1 MSSETTHS
9 NMPDWNI
16 AKRISFRFF
25 FIFFVLYIFPFPL
38 YYIPGVS
45 VISGY
50 FSTLMESITLWFG
63 TDIFSI
69 TETIDSSSN
78 GSGDRLYS
86 FVSMY
91 TNLIVAIVGCII
103 WSAIDF
109 RRKSY
114 NKLLSYLS
122 VYIRYCLAATLL
134 SYGFSKVFTNQF
146 SELSLNDL
154 IKPYGES
161 SPMALMWNFMEFSD
175 SYTIFSGISEVLA
188 GVFLLWRRT
197 LTLGALFTVGVMLN
211 VFMMNMSYDI
221 PVKLYSAHL
230 MFMGLFLLV
239 LDGKRILNFLILN
252 KAVAAKKV
260 TPYFKKKGWRIGG
273 LVLKYAFILFI
284 FYSHISGAYEGQRKW
299 GKKAPKPALYGI
311 YEVEEFVWNS
321 DTLPPLK
328 TDTIRWDKMVVD
340 KYSTA
345 IHYMDGQKEY
355 YKNETDTLKQKLY
368 LSSYR
373 EDSSKNFHNFQYTI
387 NDSLFYL
394 NGCKG
399 LDSLRVKFRIKKRED
414 FLLLNR
420 GFHWVNDYPFNR

>member
-1 MSSETTHS
+1 MTSESIHS
-9 NMPDWNI
+9 TMPEWNI

-25 FIFFVLYIFPFPL
+25 FIFFVLYIFPFPA

-50 FSTLMESITLWFG
+50 YSTMMESITLWFG
-63 TDIFSI
+63 TDIFGI
-69 TETIDSSSN
+69 TDAIETSSN
-78 GSGDRLYS
+78 GSGDRLFS
-86 FVSMY
+86 FISMY
-91 TNLIVAIVGCII
+91 TNIIIALLGCII
-103 WSAIDF
+103 WSSVDF

-114 NKLLSYLS
+114 NKLLSFLS

-146 SELSLNDL
+146 SELGLMDL
-154 IKPYGES
+154 LKPYGDS
-161 SPMALMWNFMEFSD
+161 SPMGLMWNFMEFSD
-175 SYTIFSGISEVLA
+175 SYTIFSGISEVLG

-197 LTLGALFTVGVMLN
+197 AILGALFTTGVMLN

-230 MFMGLFLLV
+230 MLMGAFLLV

-252 KAVAAKKV
+252 KAVVAKKIA
-260 TPYFKKKGWRIGG
+260 PYFKKKGWRIGA
-273 LVLKYAFILFI
+273 LIFKYAFIVFI
-284 FYSHISGAYEGQRKW
+284 FYSQISRAYEGQRNW

-311 YEVEEFVWNS
+311 YEVEEFVWKN

-328 TDTIRWDKMVVD
+328 TDTIRWDKLVVD
-340 KYSTA
+340 KYSTV
-345 IHYMDGQKEY
+345 IYYLDGRRKY
-355 YKNETDTLKQKLY
+355 YKNKTDTIDSKLV

-373 EDSSKNFHNFQYTI
+373 ADSLTNYHDFRYTI
-387 NDSLFYL
+387 KDSLFYL
-394 NGCKG
+394 DGRKDQ
-399 LDSLRVKFRIKKRED
+399 DSMRVKFRIKKRED
-414 FLLLNR
+414 FLLLSR

>member
-1 MSSETTHS
+1 MTSESLHS
-9 NMPDWNI
+9 TMPEWNI
-16 AKRISFRFF
+16 AKRISFRFL
-25 FIFFVLYIFPFPL
+25 FIFFVLYIFPFPA

-50 FSTLMESITLWFG
+50 YSTMMESITLWFG
-63 TDIFSI
+63 ADIFGI

-91 TNLIVAIVGCII
+91 TNLIIAFIGCVI
-103 WSAIDF
+103 WSAVDF

-114 NKLLSYLS
+114 NRLLTYLS
-122 VYIRYCLAATLL
+122 IYIRYCLAATLL

-154 IKPYGES
+154 LKPYGES
-161 SPMALMWNFMEFSD
+161 SPMGLMWNFMEFSD
-175 SYTIFSGISEVLA
+175 SYTIFSGLSEVFA
-188 GVFLLWRRT
+188 GIFLLWRRT
-197 LTLGALFTVGVMLN
+197 LVLGALFTVGVMLN
-211 VFMMNMSYDI
+211 VFLMNMSYDI
-221 PVKLYSAHL
+221 PVKLYSGHL
-230 MFMGLFLLV
+230 MFMGLFLLI
-239 LDGKRILNFLILN
+239 LDGKRIANFLFLN
-252 KAVAAKKV
+252 KDVVAKKIM
-260 TPYFKKKGWRIGG
+260 PHFKKKGWRIGA
-273 LVLKYAFILFI
+273 LVLKYAFIVFI

-311 YEVEEFVWNS
+311 YEVEEFVWNN

-328 TDTIRWDKMVVD
+328 TDTIRWDKLVVD

-345 IHYMDGQKEY
+345 IYYMDGIKSY
-355 YKNETDTLKQKLY
+355 YKNETDTIGRKLM

-373 EDSSKNFHNFQYTI
+373 GDASKYHYLEYSSK
-387 NDSLFYL
+387 DSLFYA

-399 LDSLRVKFRIKKRED
+399 LDSLRVKFRKKNRED

>member
-1 MSSETTHS
+1 MTSETELST
-9 NMPDWNI
+9 MPEWNI
-16 AKRISFRFF
+16 VKRISFRFF
-25 FIFFVLYIFPFPL
+25 FIFFVLYIFPFPA

-45 VISGY
+45 VLGGY
-50 FSTLMESITLWFG
+50 FSSMMESITLWFG
-63 TDIFSI
+63 TDIFGVTDAI
-69 TETIDSSSN
+69 ETNSN

-91 TNLIVAIVGCII
+91 TNLILALLGCII
-103 WSAIDF
+103 WSIADF

-114 NKLLSYLS
+114 NKLLTYLS
-122 VYIRYCLAATLL
+122 VYIRYLLAATLL

-146 SELSLNDL
+146 SELGLSDL
-154 IKPYGES
+154 LKTYGDS
-161 SPMALMWNFMEFSD
+161 SPMGLMWNFMEFSD

-230 MFMGLFLLV
+230 MFMGLFLLI
-239 LDGKRILNFLILN
+239 LDGKRILNFLVLN
-252 KAVAAKKV
+252 KAVVAKKV
-260 TPYFKKKGWRIGG
+260 TPYFKKKGLRIGG
-273 LVLKYAFILFI
+273 LVLKYAFIIFI
-284 FYSHISGAYEGQRKW
+284 FYSQISGAYEGQRKW

-311 YEVEEFVWNS
+311 YEVEEFVWKN

-328 TDTIRWDKMVVD
+328 TDTIRWDKLVVD
-340 KYSTA
+340 KYSTS
-345 IHYMDGQKEY
+345 IYYMDGHKSY
-355 YKNETDTLKQKLY
+355 YKNETDTIGKKLL

-373 EDSSKNFHNFQYTI
+373 GDASKYHYLEYSRK
-387 NDSLFYL
+387 DSLFYL

-399 LDSLRVKFRIKKRED
+399 LDSLRVKFRMKKRED

-420 GFHWVNDYPFNR
+420 GFHWVNDYPYNR

>member
-1 MSSETTHS
+1 MSSEISHS

-25 FIFFVLYIFPFPL
+25 FIFFVLYILPFPA
-38 YYIPGVS
+38 YYIPGVA
-45 VISGY
+45 VLSGY
-50 FSTLMESITLWFG
+50 FSSFMESITLWFG
-63 TDIFSI
+63 TDIFGI

-86 FVSMY
+86 FVSMF
-91 TNLIVAIVGCII
+91 TNLIIALLGCVI
-103 WSAIDF
+103 WSVIDF

-114 NKLLSYLS
+114 NKLLSYFTVYVRFYLAS
-122 VYIRYCLAATLL
+122 VLL

-175 SYTIFSGISEVLA
+175 SYTIFSGASEVL
-188 GVFLLWRRT
+188 GGILLLWRRT
-197 LTLGALFTVGVMLN
+197 TTLGALVTVGVMFN

-221 PVKLYSAHL
+221 PVKLYSGHL
-230 MFMGLFLLV
+230 TLMGMFLLV
-239 LDGKRILNFLILN
+239 LDGKRILNFLVFN
-252 KAVAAKKV
+252 KAVVAKKI
-260 TPYFKKKGWRIGG
+260 TPHFKKKAWRITGI
-273 LVLKYAFILFI
+273 VLKYAFVVYLL
-284 FYSHISGAYEGQRKW
+284 YSNVSRSYESQRKW

-321 DTLPPLK
+321 DTLPALK
-328 TDTIRWDKMVVD
+328 TDSIRWDRLVVD
-340 KYSTA
+340 KYSTS
-345 IHYMDGQKEY
+345 IHYMNGQKGY
-355 YKNETDTLKQKLY
+355 YKNETDTLEQKLY
-368 LSSYR
+368 LSSFR
-373 EDSSKNFHNFQYTI
+373 DDSSKNFHDFQFTS

-399 LDSLRVKFRIKKRED
+399 LDSMRVKFKIKKRED

-420 GFHWVNDYPFNR
+420 GFHWVNDFPFNR